1 MRLFKRVELHG
12 PHLVLS
18 DIGSDHCVLGA
29 MSVNFLN
36 DGFRSVR
43 FRCREDHLVFIAL
56 KLTHPLRMPFF
67 RELFQNLRK
76 DLFHIAPEAHIRT
89 DILSDLRAVDI
100 DMDRHTFFCVLV
112 QVACRAVR
120 ESDSDC
126 QKQITF
132 GLGLDGRIF
141 SVHAAHS
148 KIQRIGGRNGGDS
161 HHRKTDRRVDPF

>member
-18 DIGSDHCVLGA
+18 DVGSDHCVLST
-29 MSVNFLN
+29 MSVNFLD

-43 FRCREDHLVFIAL
+43 FRCREDHLVLIAL

-67 RELFQNLRK
+67 RERFQNLRK
-76 DLFHIAPEAHIRT
+76 DLLHIAPEAHIRT

-112 QVACRAVR
+112 
-120 ESDSDC
+120 
-126 QKQITF
+126 
-132 GLGLDGRIF
+132 
-141 SVHAAHS
+141 
-148 KIQRIGGRNGGDS
+148 
-161 HHRKTDRRVDPF
+161 